1 MKSVLDNCQL
11 NLSGVLS
18 SPGTCRHW
26 HSAGSSSNWKNIVGC
41 TRLALYMEFARLLFC
56 VPDDGR
62 VRNRDGSKKGAANFC
77 DETLTVKE

>member
-1 MKSVLDNCQL
+1 MQTLAFSRVLKQ
-11 NLSGVLS
+11 
-18 SPGTCRHW
+18 RQ
-26 HSAGSSSNWKNIVGC
+26 NIVGC

-77 DETLTVKE
+77 DETVTVKE